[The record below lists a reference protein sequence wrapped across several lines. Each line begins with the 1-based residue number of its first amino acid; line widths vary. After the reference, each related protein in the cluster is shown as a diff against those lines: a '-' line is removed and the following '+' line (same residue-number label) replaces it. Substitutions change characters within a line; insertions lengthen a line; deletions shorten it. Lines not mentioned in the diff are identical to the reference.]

1 MWAFVFHMKPHL
13 QILKA
18 VGVRDVRCCSLQTVF
33 FSLTLTPDKQQV
45 VRDGDGSA
53 AGFPGCRT
61 RAAAGSGQPAGTE
74 APRGSPHPEG
84 HPVAEDNAHQLP
96 GGRVMRGEAQENPL

>member
-1 MWAFVFHMKPHL
+1 MLLP
-13 QILKA
+13 A
-18 VGVRDVRCCSLQTVF
+18 VSMMQTVF